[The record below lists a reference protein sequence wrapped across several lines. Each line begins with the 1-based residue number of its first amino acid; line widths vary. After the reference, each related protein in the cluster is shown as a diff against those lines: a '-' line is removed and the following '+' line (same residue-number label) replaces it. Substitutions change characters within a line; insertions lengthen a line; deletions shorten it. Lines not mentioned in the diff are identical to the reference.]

1 MVLAVAKEDKALI
14 IDLDYGLLKKVA
26 AGDHQAFATLMRR
39 HQGRLYRLAY
49 RLLRSAPDAEDAVQ
63 EVFLKAYQNA
73 GRFTPTG
80 TVAAWLNRIAA
91 NHCLNLLRARTVRQ
105 EVTLSE
111 TDNSGRAGE
120 EAWVES
126 GPASDPLA
134 AVTGKELA
142 VILQQALDR
151 LPENQRQALILKRFA
166 DLSYQ
171 EIADLLGLS
180 SGAVDGLLKRAR
192 QTLKQVLEDYERS

>member
-1 MVLAVAKEDKALI
+1 MAKGDNATI

-26 AGDHQAFATLMRR
+26 AGDHQAFATLLQR
-39 HQGRLYRLAY
+39 HQARIYRLAY

-63 EVFLKAYQNA
+63 EIFLKAYQNA

-91 NHCLNLLRARTVRQ
+91 NHCLNLIRARTVRQ
-105 EVTLSE
+105 EVSFSE
-111 TDNSGRAGE
+111 TDDSGRTGE
-120 EAWVES
+120 ETWMDR

-134 AVTGKELA
+134 VVTGKELA
-142 VILQQALDR
+142 GILQQALDR

-171 EIADLLGLS
+171 EIGDLLGLS

-192 QTLKQVLEDYERS
+192 QTLKQVLEEYEHS